1 MGPFGII
8 DVVGMKTAFDILDHW
23 GHQNGDKQ
31 MLANAEYIKTNF
43 LDKRRMG
50 TQTGHGYYR
59 YPDPAFQA
67 AEFLAVPDPSSVP
80 DIVARAKLT

>member
-8 DVVGMKTAFDILDHW
+8 DVVGMKTAFDIPDHW

-43 LDKRRMG
+43 LDKRRMALRPD
-50 TQTGHGYYR
+50 TGITAI
-59 YPDPAFQA
+59 PTP
-67 AEFLAVPDPSSVP
+67 PSRLRSFSRCP
-80 DIVARAKLT
+80 TRRPCRTSSRAPS

>member
-1 MGPFGII
+1 
-8 DVVGMKTAFDILDHW
+8 
-23 GHQNGDKQ
+23 
-31 MLANAEYIKTNF
+31 
-43 LDKRRMG
+43 MG
-50 TQTGHGYYR
+50 TQTGHGYYC